1 MVWPKYAIRDADWSI
16 SRKYLNGPISISY
29 QVVLYFTFST
39 TDNSHTSLA
48 FPEVWQI
55 TSDSNTLICKYLIC
69 ELICLFSEKQALI
82 WVFDLPW
89 EVIWIDLN
97 WNSGWIDLK
106 FKSNANHWP
115 YYLLPNLINSTHQL
129 PTIIMIFPISMGLPM
144 SKRVHGTALLVIWRN
159 TYLWFTCITHE
170 LSTTSS

>member
-1 MVWPKYAIRDADWSI
+1 MFYFNKTYEKPRQPNPWNFNHLYLKNLWDLWNKEVVCFILPSMCPKNFMFIRKCSFLYDI
-16 SRKYLNGPISISY
+16 SREITAKDSNRTIGWWRKTRQIKTGIDFCL
-29 QVVLYFTFST
+29 T
-39 TDNSHTSLA
+39 
-48 FPEVWQI
+48 EVWQI

-115 YYLLPNLINSTHQL
+115 Y
-129 PTIIMIFPISMGLPM
+129 
-144 SKRVHGTALLVIWRN
+144 RIW
-159 TYLWFTCITHE
+159 
-170 LSTTSS
+170 